1 MKKLSVSVLLA
12 SVAVML
18 LTGCAGVMPGTGGS
32 TFGFLYS
39 QVDGA
44 VQHGAPV
51 GQTASTSKVG
61 TAESTG
67 IICFATG
74 DSSVKKAMDNGGI
87 TKIHHVDYKVMNVLG
102 GVYVKYTTVVY
113 GE

>member
-1 MKKLSVSVLLA
+1 MARSNTERPSAK
-12 SVAVML
+12 
-18 LTGCAGVMPGTGGS
+18 
-32 TFGFLYS
+32 
-39 QVDGA
+39 
-44 VQHGAPV
+44 
-51 GQTASTSKVG
+51 TASTSKVG
-61 TAESTG
+61 TAEFTG

-102 GVYVKYTTVVY
+102 GLYVKYTTVVY

>member
-1 MKKLSVSVLLA
+1 MKKLIAMVAACAVVVLM
-12 SVAVML
+12 SGC
-18 LTGCAGVMPGTGGS
+18 TGIMQQGGG
-32 TFGFLYS
+32 TFGYLYS

-44 VQHGAPV
+44 GSRPPV
-51 GQTASTSKVG
+51 GETSSTAKVG

-67 IICFATG
+67 ILCFATG
-74 DSSVKKAMDNGGI
+74 NSSLQAAMQNGGI

-102 GVYVKYTTVVY
+102 GLYIKYTTVVY

>member
-1 MKKLSVSVLLA
+1 MKRLIASAAVA
-12 SVAVML
+12 SVAVMM

-32 TFGFLYS
+32 TWGFLYS
-39 QVDGA
+39 SVDGA

-51 GQTASTSKVG
+51 GETASVSKVG

-74 DSSVKKAMDNGGI
+74 DSSVKKAMENGGI
-87 TKIHHVDYKVMNVLG
+87 TKIHHVDYKAMSVM
-102 GVYVKYTTVVY
+102 GVYAKYTTVVY

>member
-1 MKKLSVSVLLA
+1 MKRLITVVTACAVVVLM
-12 SVAVML
+12 S
-18 LTGCAGVMPGTGGS
+18 GCAGIMSGTGGS
-32 TFGFLYS
+32 TIGYIYS

-51 GQTASTSKVG
+51 GETTSMSKVG
-61 TAESTG
+61 TATSTA
-67 IICFATG
+67 IICFASG
-74 DSSVKKAMDNGGI
+74 DSSIKAAMENGGI

-102 GVYVKYTTVVY
+102 GCYVKYTTVVY